1 MLFFSNSNAAVVCDF
16 IGFKGICFT
25 IGMNSLKQENR
36 VWPRRLS
43 FPPGRKAFER
53 KEPRWKAYARKAW

>member
-25 IGMNSLKQENR
+25 IGMNSLKQEKPSLA
-36 VWPRRLS
+36 WAPEFS
-43 FPPGRKAFER
+43 
-53 KEPRWKAYARKAW
+53 ARPQSI

>member
-25 IGMNSLKQENR
+25 IGMNSLKQER
-36 VWPRRLS
+36 PSL
-43 FPPGRKAFER
+43 A
-53 KEPRWKAYARKAW
+53 